1 MDRKA
6 KSTIRLCLSDS
17 VLLNVSEEATAKDLW
32 EKLGKLY
39 QSKSLVNKLFLRK
52 KLYNLRMRDGD
63 SVAEHLN
70 AFNTVVSQLVSIDIK
85 ISDEDKCI
93 SLLCSLPYSW
103 DSLVV
108 AIGSNTTSLKFEEV
122 VSSLLSEEMRRKNM
136 EGHSTDALFARGR
149 SQERNKSNF
158 SSGRYKSKGRSKSP
172 GMFGRVCWRCGKE
185 GHYKKQCRSKVEKKK
200 GFEESSSI
208 EEKTSK
214 EEGGDVY
221 LASSITHADHE
232 AWLIDS
238 GASFHMTPHRE
249 WFYEYEKYDGG
260 NVFLANDSTTRIIG
274 KGRVKLRLID
284 GRIRTLLG
292 VLHIP
297 GMARNL
303 IFVRKMEDV
312 GVKTFFEKGTC
323 RMVRGAMLL
332 MRGVR
337 FGTLYKLLG
346 STISD
351 GCNSSIV
358 PDIEFEEERTPT
370 VSGEKVML
378 WHQRLGHIGEKG
390 LRLLHDKGMVEG
402 MSNCSLDFDFCE
414 HCLYGKQ
421 NRVRFPSGAT
431 RAEGILQLFHSDVF
445 GPVSV
450 PSLGKSM
457 YYVSF
462 IDDFSRKTW
471 IYFLRKKSEVF
482 DMFKE
487 FKALVENQTEKQIK
501 VLRTDNGGEFCGNE
515 FEEFCKKCG
524 IARQKTTPYTPQQNR
539 VAERMNRTLMEK
551 ARCMLSGVGIGQ
563 EFWAEAVGTTC
574 YLVNRSPSSALGDK
588 TPQEV
593 WTGKEPSLTHLKVF
607 GCDAYV
613 HVLKENRS
621 KLDKKAKKCIF
632 IGYKDGLKGYKL
644 WNPETKKVVY
654 SRDVVFREM
663 KDVVKQEVLP
673 SKEEPEKI
681 EFDLKDDEADSTEEH
696 ESEEEDP
703 HTPVLRRSD
712 RERRLPERYSPPD
725 FRSNFAL
732 SITDDDPRT
741 VREAVDSEDGNLW
754 KRAME
759 EEMASLDKNEA
770 WDLVE
775 LPTGRNP
782 IGSKW
787 VFKKKLNAEG
797 KVEKYKARLV
807 AKGYSQVEGID
818 FGKIFSHVAKLTSIR
833 LMLSVAAAFD
843 FEIEQMDVKT
853 TFLHGDLEEEI
864 FMKQPEG
871 YAVKGKK
878 ELVCKLKKSLY
889 GLKQSPRMWYQKF
902 DTYMLGLGF
911 TRSKEDHSVYSKL
924 IGDHLIYLVLYVDDM
939 LLIGNNKEIIQD
951 VKTQL
956 SSKFDMKDL
965 GASNFILGMEIKR
978 DRKRRKL
985 WLNQR
990 KYVETILQR
999 FNMQECKPVKVPI
1012 PVGVK
1017 LSVDQCPKTHEEEED
1032 MSHVPYASAVGSLM
1046 YAMVCTRPNIAHA
1059 VGVLSRYM
1067 SKPGK
1072 EHWTAVKRAFR
1083 YLRGTASYGLCY
1095 EGRPGLDRV
1104 VDIHGFVDADWAGDL
1119 DRRRSTRGY
1128 VFNLFGGEI
1137 SWMSKRQAIVALST
1151 IESEYMAAT
1160 HASKESVWLQR
1171 LCSGTELVQEAVRIE
1186 CDSQS
1191 AIFLAKNPAY
1201 HSKTKHIDVQ
1211 YHFVRD
1217 MIEEKK
1223 VSLMKVDTLK
1233 NFADSL
1239 TKSVSTEKFS
1249 WCRGSMGIVA
1259 LDC

>member
-1 MDRKA
+1 
-6 KSTIRLCLSDS
+6 
-17 VLLNVSEEATAKDLW
+17 
-32 EKLGKLY
+32 
-39 QSKSLVNKLFLRK
+39 
-52 KLYNLRMRDGD
+52 
-63 SVAEHLN
+63 
-70 AFNTVVSQLVSIDIK
+70 
-85 ISDEDKCI
+85 
-93 SLLCSLPYSW
+93 
-103 DSLVV
+103 
-108 AIGSNTTSLKFEEV
+108 
-122 VSSLLSEEMRRKNM
+122 
-136 EGHSTDALFARGR
+136 
-149 SQERNKSNF
+149 
-158 SSGRYKSKGRSKSP
+158 
-172 GMFGRVCWRCGKE
+172 
-185 GHYKKQCRSKVEKKK
+185 
-200 GFEESSSI
+200 
-208 EEKTSK
+208 
-214 EEGGDVY
+214 VY
-221 LASSITHADHE
+221 LASSSTHADHE

-238 GASFHMTPHRE
+238 GASFHMNPHRE
-249 WFYEYEKYDGG
+249 WFWEYENYDGG
-260 NVFLANDSTTRIIG
+260 NVFLGNDSTTKIIG

-284 GRIRTLLG
+284 GRIRTLPS

-303 IFVRKMEDV
+303 ISVSKMEDA
-312 GVKTFFEKGTC
+312 GIRTIFEKGTC
-323 RMVRGAMLL
+323 RMVRGAMVL

-351 GCNSSIV
+351 ECNSSIV
-358 PDIEFEEERTPT
+358 PDIEVEEERTPT
-370 VSGEKVML
+370 VSGEKAML

-390 LRLLHDKGMVEG
+390 LRLLHGKGMVEG

-431 RAEGILQLFHSDVF
+431 RAEGILLLVHSDVF

-482 DMFKE
+482 DRFKE
-487 FKALVENQTEKQIK
+487 FKALVENQTEKRIK

-524 IARQKTTPYTPQQNR
+524 IARQKTTPYTPQQNG

-551 ARCMLSGVGIGQ
+551 ARCMLSGAGIGQ
-563 EFWAEAVGTTC
+563 EFWAEAVGTAC
-574 YLVNRSPSSALGDK
+574 YLVNRSPSSTLGDK

-613 HVLKENRS
+613 HVPKENRS
-621 KLDKKAKKCIF
+621 KLDKKAEKCIF

-663 KDVVKQEVLP
+663 KDVDKQEVLP

-775 LPTGRNP
+775 FPTGRKP

-818 FGKIFSHVAKLTSIR
+818 FGEIFSPVAKLTSIR

-843 FEIEQMDVKT
+843 FEIE
-853 TFLHGDLEEEI
+853 
-864 FMKQPEG
+864 
-871 YAVKGKK
+871 
-878 ELVCKLKKSLY
+878 
-889 GLKQSPRMWYQKF
+889 
-902 DTYMLGLGF
+902 
-911 TRSKEDHSVYSKL
+911 
-924 IGDHLIYLVLYVDDM
+924 
-939 LLIGNNKEIIQD
+939 
-951 VKTQL
+951 
-956 SSKFDMKDL
+956 
-965 GASNFILGMEIKR
+965 
-978 DRKRRKL
+978 
-985 WLNQR
+985 
-990 KYVETILQR
+990 
-999 FNMQECKPVKVPI
+999 
-1012 PVGVK
+1012 
-1017 LSVDQCPKTHEEEED
+1017 
-1032 MSHVPYASAVGSLM
+1032 
-1046 YAMVCTRPNIAHA
+1046 
-1059 VGVLSRYM
+1059 
-1067 SKPGK
+1067 
-1072 EHWTAVKRAFR
+1072 
-1083 YLRGTASYGLCY
+1083 
-1095 EGRPGLDRV
+1095 
-1104 VDIHGFVDADWAGDL
+1104 
-1119 DRRRSTRGY
+1119 
-1128 VFNLFGGEI
+1128 
-1137 SWMSKRQAIVALST
+1137 
-1151 IESEYMAAT
+1151 
-1160 HASKESVWLQR
+1160 
-1171 LCSGTELVQEAVRIE
+1171 
-1186 CDSQS
+1186 
-1191 AIFLAKNPAY
+1191 
-1201 HSKTKHIDVQ
+1201 
-1211 YHFVRD
+1211 
-1217 MIEEKK
+1217 
-1223 VSLMKVDTLK
+1223 
-1233 NFADSL
+1233 
-1239 TKSVSTEKFS
+1239 
-1249 WCRGSMGIVA
+1249 
-1259 LDC
+1259 